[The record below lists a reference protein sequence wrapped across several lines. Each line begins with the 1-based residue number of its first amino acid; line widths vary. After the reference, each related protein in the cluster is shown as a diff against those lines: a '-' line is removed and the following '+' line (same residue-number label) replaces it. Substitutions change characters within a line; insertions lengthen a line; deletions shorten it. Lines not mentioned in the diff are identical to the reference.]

1 MIAKVQYQGKVY
13 YSLVFAHFEVFYRN
27 HYVVYDPIDN
37 KFDIISTFGDNGY
50 GHRQIGLIDERESG
64 FIGLCDMPLKMGIA
78 EDINGYPWLVREPE
92 YLKNIEEGK
101 EVPEGLIRRAK
112 EMNATI
118 NPDKWNEVVNEDDVE
133 NMMNQTGGFHDQYWV
148 EIKGVADEIDPFVD
162 AKLQIRFT
170 SQGPFDVLVEFE
182 GGIHLDIG
190 FYSSNRI
197 FTSTIVIGKEC
208 IYWVNDAED
217 GLLEKDIKSYSYIS
231 SKKLRWKF
239 IDKEENDW

>member
-13 YSLVFAHFEVFYRN
+13 YSLVFARFEVFYRN
-27 HYVVYDPIDN
+27 HYVVYDPIDD
-37 KFDIISTFGDNGY
+37 KFDIIALFSDNGY
-50 GHRQIGLIDERESG
+50 GHRQIGFIDERESG
-64 FIGLCDMPLKMGIA
+64 FIGLCDMTLKMGIA
-78 EDINGYPWLVREPE
+78 EDINGYPWIVREPE
-92 YLKNIEEGK
+92 YLRNIEEGK
-101 EVPEGLIRRAK
+101 TLPEEVVRRAK
-112 EMNATI
+112 EMNALI
-118 NPDKWNEVVNEDDVE
+118 NPDKWNEVLTEVDVE
-133 NMMNQTGGFHDQYWV
+133 NMMNHTGGFHDQYWV
-148 EIKGVADEIDPFVD
+148 EIKGVADEIDPNVD

-231 SKKLRWKF
+231 AKKLRWKF